1 MNFGREFFFNHP
13 CLSGQKLHCKP
24 ETRGLQVEWVM
35 MSIHILPL
43 NPPNQICTKFVP
55 IFDQISPVLAGLGG
69 ESASEMD
76 FFLTIPPPPFQYT
89 FYPTSNTLSTKFYP
103 TSNTLS
109 TPYSDTLSI
118 PISDTLFYPHPLSSI
133 YEHTAFCSKSFF
145 CKYRDSKNLVS
156 KFIKLFDE

>member
-76 FFLTIPPPPFQYT
+76 FFLTIPPPPPF
-89 FYPTSNTLSTKFYP
+89 NTLFTPLQIHFLQ
-103 TSNTLS
+103 NS
-109 TPYSDTLSI
+109 TPLPIHFLPPILIHFLSPFLIPFFTLTPFPPSM
-118 PISDTLFYPHPLSSI
+118 STLPSVANPFSVNIEIAKIWFQNS
-133 YEHTAFCSKSFF
+133 
-145 CKYRDSKNLVS
+145 
-156 KFIKLFDE
+156 